1 MKKKAHAPK
10 EVEEYAI
17 NQLNKLRKEG
27 KAPEIS
33 L

>member
-10 EVEEYAI
+10 EVEIYAT
-17 NQLNKLRKEG
+17 NQLDKLRKEG
-27 KAPEIS
+27 KAPKIS